1 MNNMLIRD
9 VAKTVRFL
17 HHKGILF
24 DLAMPNGLRV
34 KQINAELFEIINGEG
49 LIAWHYFHEVY

>member
-1 MNNMLIRD
+1 MLIRD
-9 VAKTVRFL
+9 VAETVRFL